1 VAAVVAAGAVLWRFG
16 VPPDGRVE
24 VAVVHRPRYDDWSLP
39 KGKLEPDESI
49 QLAAVREVAEE
60 TGFWA
65 VLGRQVGQ
73 TRYRVTRP
81 VPAPKTVDYF
91 AARARL
97 GRFTPNRE
105 VDELRWVAPE
115 TAAGLL
121 SYPHDR
127 DILAAFLALPAD
139 LATLALVRHADAG
152 SRKEWTAPDVLRPL
166 SASGWRQAV
175 RLRDFLPLFGIDR
188 LRSAPMVR
196 CEQTVASLARD
207 LGVPVEP
214 EPLMSEEGYGRDPR
228 AGADRLLEI
237 VAAGGTAAVC
247 SQGGVIPDLLSRLAK
262 DAGLALDNPKSHKG
276 SAWILSFTRDPA
288 PTLVAADYIPHP

>member
-1 VAAVVAAGAVLWRFG
+1 VVVVLAAGAVLWRFG
-16 VPPDGRVE
+16 APPGGRVE
-24 VAVVHRPRYDDWSLP
+24 VALVHRPRYDDWSLP
-39 KGKLEPDESI
+39 KGKLEPGESI

-65 VLGRQVGQ
+65 VLGRQIGQ

-97 GRFTPNRE
+97 GRFSPNRE

-115 TAAGLL
+115 AAADLL
-121 SYPHDR
+121 TYPHDR
-127 DILAAFLALPAD
+127 EILTAFLTLPAD
-139 LATLALVRHADAG
+139 VTTVALVRHAHAG
-152 SRKEWTAPDVLRPL
+152 SRKEWSAPDELRPL
-166 SASGWRQAV
+166 DGPGWRQAAA
-175 RLRDFLPLFGIDR
+175 LRELLPLFGIDR
-188 LRSAPMVR
+188 VHSAPLVR
-196 CEQTVASLARD
+196 CEQTVAGVARD
-207 LGVPVEP
+207 LGVFVER
-214 EPLMSEEGYGRDPR
+214 EPLLSEEGYATDPR
-228 AGADRLLEI
+228 AGADRLLSI
-237 VAAGGTAAVC
+237 VAAGGTPAVS